1 MQELMDEMARVDG
14 GILDA
19 AGTFEILLEQAE
31 TLRESLS
38 DVEREVLDYAG
49 EGFNVEAISD
59 VVAASDASV
68 YKALSTLLDAG
79 LITLRR
85 E

>member
-1 MQELMDEMARVDG
+1 MDEMARFDG

-19 AGTFEILLEQAE
+19 ADTFEAVSEQTVA
-31 TLRESLS
+31 LRNSLS
-38 DVEREVLDYAG
+38 DLEREVLDYAA

-59 VVAASDASV
+59 VVADSDAAV

-79 LITLRR
+79 LVKPRR
-85 E
+85 D